1 MLGFGAL
8 AAQPGCLER
17 RAGYYFPPVT
27 DEGSTSSFST
37 RFLLIAQVVVNSGN
51 AKRPLTA
58 DSTSKCRRTFP
69 PVTSHVRMHE
79 VGADRPDFEQ
89 RPRSGGSITSPL
101 LGTIVRTLS

>member
-1 MLGFGAL
+1 MLGFGVPLSADALSSAL
-8 AAQPGCLER
+8 ATILS
-17 RAGYYFPPVT
+17 VT

-101 LGTIVRTLS
+101 LGTIVKTLS

>member
-1 MLGFGAL
+1 MLGFGVPLSADALSSAL
-8 AAQPGCLER
+8 ATILS
-17 RAGYYFPPVT
+17 VT

-37 RFLLIAQVVVNSGN
+37 HFPLIAQVAVNSGN

-58 DSTSKCRRTFP
+58 DSTSKCRSTFP

-89 RPRSGGSITSPL
+89 GPRSGGSITSPL
-101 LGTIVRTLS
+101 LGTIVKTLS

>member
-1 MLGFGAL
+1 MPCTVRRDAYHTVADADALSSAL
-8 AAQPGCLER
+8 ATILS
-17 RAGYYFPPVT
+17 VT

-51 AKRPLTA
+51 AKRPPTA

-69 PVTSHVRMHE
+69 PVTSHVSMHE

-89 RPRSGGSITSPL
+89 KPRSAGRSPRPRS
-101 LGTIVRTLS
+101 